1 MDSTYPPPA
10 ASPPPER
17 PLRRDARENRDR
29 ILTAARAAF
38 AELGIEASVEEI
50 ASRAEVGVGTLYRRF
65 PTKDALIDAVFEEH
79 LEQIAAAAEQALAG
93 DDAWASF
100 LGYLTRVVE
109 LQATDRGLSEV
120 LGAYVRGEDLVAR
133 ARARLRPLV
142 EQLIAQAQESGALR
156 TDIVYED
163 VSVLLWTTGRVIDA
177 TRDVEPEFWQR
188 YLALMVDGLRAGSAS
203 PLPRPALTPA
213 THGAAMRRFMQER
226 SPSVRPS
233 PG

>member
-1 MDSTYPPPA
+1 MDSTYPPA

-93 DDAWASF
+93 DDAWAAF